1 MVDDQ
6 PNLPAVQKLFYL
18 KASLQGE
25 ANNLLKHFQVTE
37 ANYGPAWNHL
47 LERYENK
54 RILIN
59 TQLKILFTQA
69 NITTETS
76 NGIKKLLDTTNET
89 LQQLNNLGVNSDSWD
104 HLLIYMT
111 VQRLPAETHQAWEQ
125 ERSKIQDLPTFEDL
139 KKFLLARFRTLEM
152 VGNNK
157 SKSTTQQATP
167 ISSKE
172 KPQQPSRTQAFHTG
186 RRADCPVCCESH
198 TVRGCPQFLKMTP
211 GQKIETVK
219 RKGLCLNCLGQG
231 HKSSNCPSSKGCFQ
245 CKRKHHTL
253 LHEQSD
259 IGNSSSTTDNS
270 NPTTSTTNADT
281 QVNVHQSKSVSESG
295 TSSVYSLHIPTIVVS
310 GQVLLAKQL
319 SSPYWHLTDIK

>member
-1 MVDDQ
+1 MQTVSVSVLSNCWQNIFEKHHESLVKYIDSDKDLAYFTDGVYDSYEEEFYEAKFIMEEKLESLRIEKSATDRLDGSINGSDEAVTNRSLGQTGHLRLSRIPLPSFNGDYGFWISFRDQFQSMVDDQ

-25 ANNLLKHFQVTE
+25 ANNLLKHFQVNE

-76 NGIKKLLDTTNET
+76 YGIKKLLDTTNET

-125 ERSKIQDLPTFEDL
+125 PG
-139 KKFLLARFRTLEM
+139 LLRT
-152 VGNNK
+152 
-157 SKSTTQQATP
+157 T
-167 ISSKE
+167 
-172 KPQQPSRTQAFHTG
+172 H
-186 RRADCPVCCESH
+186 
-198 TVRGCPQFLKMTP
+198 
-211 GQKIETVK
+211 
-219 RKGLCLNCLGQG
+219 RKGM
-231 HKSSNCPSSKGCFQ
+231 PSIF
-245 CKRKHHTL
+245 
-253 LHEQSD
+253 END
-259 IGNSSSTTDNS
+259 IWPEN
-270 NPTTSTTNADT
+270 
-281 QVNVHQSKSVSESG
+281 
-295 TSSVYSLHIPTIVVS
+295 
-310 GQVLLAKQL
+310 
-319 SSPYWHLTDIK
+319 